1 MVHTNTIEQ
10 VSVNL
15 DIVHKQKR
23 KCDHLNEYIN
33 VLEQRNRY
41 LMKLCN
47 VIIIILYFLF
57 LSVQLWPMTCSTQ
70 IQQVIVSVVSLGKW
84 PIGIIA
90 IVLYVYEMC
99 IRDRYMIFN
108 HREVRIRLIK
118 MVMIARATITLG
130 NAVSYTHLLK
140 WIMEYFLRQKKIK
153 KIMG

>member
-1 MVHTNTIEQ
+1 MVRTNTIEQ

-33 VLEQRNRY
+33 VLEQRNRF

-57 LSVQLWPMTCSTQ
+57 LSVQLWPMTCSMQ
-70 IQQVIVSVVSLGKW
+70 IQQIIISVVSLGKW

-90 IVLYVYEMC
+90 IILYVYANVTE
-99 IRDRYMIFN
+99 
-108 HREVRIRLIK
+108 EG
-118 MVMIARATITLG
+118 AAT
-130 NAVSYTHLLK
+130 
-140 WIMEYFLRQKKIK
+140 
-153 KIMG
+153 